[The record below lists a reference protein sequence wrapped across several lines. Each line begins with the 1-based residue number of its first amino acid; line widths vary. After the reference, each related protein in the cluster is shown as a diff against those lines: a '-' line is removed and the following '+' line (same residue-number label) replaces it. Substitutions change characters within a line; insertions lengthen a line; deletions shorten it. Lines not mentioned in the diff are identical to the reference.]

1 MAETT
6 RLDCL
11 RFWRGGNSGE
21 GRAEFAPGFVDSGLW
36 KNPDLAWAEGHRWML
51 ETSKE
56 SRHLEGMEWQNIDLR
71 DLKHNRQL
79 YHEDIYQ
86 ILKLQHLESK
96 THAKTPEKH
105 RRFLEVL
112 QY

>member
-1 MAETT
+1 
-6 RLDCL
+6 
-11 RFWRGGNSGE
+11 
-21 GRAEFAPGFVDSGLW
+21 
-36 KNPDLAWAEGHRWML
+36 
-51 ETSKE
+51 
-56 SRHLEGMEWQNIDLR
+56 MEWQNIDLR

-96 THAKTPEKH
+96 TQAKTPEKH
-105 RRFLEVL
+105 QRFSEVL